1 MIPQSLRNMVEMG
14 VKGEGSAQIM
24 WGEGA
29 CQLWRET
36 QGPSRRREE
45 RNVSVFFVF
54 FMAIAFCTL
63 SKKICLLQA
72 CEDSLLCFP
81 PETVSLS
88 FLHLDL

>member
-1 MIPQSLRNMVEMG
+1 MRALHKLCGERGHASYGGRLRDPLE
-14 VKGEGSAQIM
+14 GE
-24 WGEGA
+24 
-29 CQLWRET
+29 
-36 QGPSRRREE
+36 RREMYQF
-45 RNVSVFFVF
+45 FFVF